1 MYQKY
6 PLAIILL
13 YYEVPTEQVWK
24 RQQTEFRNLLSECCD
39 YFVSRH
45 GKLNLIV
52 NTTEKIGAK
61 NFCTIPAM
69 EPCISGEFFARGM
82 DADALLSSVL
92 RQQVAQ
98 IGQWNRKD
106 LKMMPIYLVVIRQ
119 EGTEKEIVA
128 PLSVPEKHL
137 KRSYFTVSYRT
148 GSVQMQKGGTEQMK
162 AFLKHFFREEISLPL
177 AKVIASKEYDTAAT
191 PQEFFSLEGER
202 NG

>member
-1 MYQKY
+1 MYQRY
-6 PLAIILL
+6 PLSIILL
-13 YYEVPTEQVWK
+13 YYEVATEQIWE
-24 RQQTEFRNLLSECCD
+24 RQQAEFQNLLSECCD

-92 RQQVAQ
+92 AQQIAQ
-98 IGQWNRKD
+98 IRQWDSQSFR
-106 LKMMPIYLVVIRQ
+106 MMPIHLVAIRQ
-119 EGTEKEIVA
+119 EGAEKEIGAQLPV
-128 PLSVPEKHL
+128 SEKHL

-148 GSVQMQKGGTEQMK
+148 GSGQTQKGGTEQLNV
-162 AFLKHFFREEISLPL
+162 FLKRFFQEEISLPL
-177 AKVIASKEYDTAAT
+177 AKMIASKEYDTVAT
-191 PQEFFSLEGER
+191 PQEFFSLGGEHDV
-202 NG
+202 